1 MKVLIPARG
10 GSKGIPNKNMV
21 EINGNPLI
29 FYTITEALKVF
40 KPSSVYVSS
49 DSQEILKYSE
59 SLGVQVILRP
69 KSASADNST
78 SFDVINHFLDTTCIG
93 NLDFEIIYL
102 QPTSPLRRSTH
113 ILEAIKI
120 FKEKECDSLVSIC
133 ESNEY
138 PSKAFIF
145 EGDFVRPFLDEE
157 EYTEIRQNIPP
168 TFYPNGAIYIFNKE
182 KFLKHGEIPRNKI
195 APYIMSKVDS
205 IDIDDSIDLEYVNI
219 MIKK

>member
-29 FYTITEALKVF
+29 FYTITEALKLF

-59 SLGVQVILRP
+59 SLGVEVIQRP
-69 KSASADNST
+69 KSISADNST
-78 SFDVINHFLDTTCIG
+78 SSDVINHFLDTVCIDKS
-93 NLDFEIIYL
+93 DFEIIYL
-102 QPTSPLRRSTH
+102 QPTSPLRRFTH

-120 FKEKECDSLVSIC
+120 YKKKECESLVSVC
-133 ESNEY
+133 QSKEY
-138 PSKAFIF
+138 PSKAFISD
-145 EGDFVRPFLDEE
+145 GDFIHPFLDEKGR
-157 EYTEIRQNIPP
+157 TEIRQNISI

-182 KFLKHGEIPRNKI
+182 KFLKHQEIPRNKI
-195 APYIMSKVDS
+195 VPYIMPKVDS
-205 IDIDDSIDLEYVNI
+205 IDIDDTIDLEYVK
-219 MIKK
+219 MILKK